1 MIGSE
6 IRQARK
12 GATVVAD
19 SCAGMWLSGLPPTT
33 RLRLVGVTLIATC
46 LDSVCFCHPCAGV
59 SFVSFK

>member
-19 SCAGMWLSGLPPTT
+19 SCAGMWLSGLPPMT
-33 RLRLVGVTLIATC
+33 RHTNEKQQDRVKKAPDLPA
-46 LDSVCFCHPCAGV
+46 SK
-59 SFVSFK
+59 SFGGS